1 MLNYYKEIV
10 IFAKKLLDNKEYAL
24 DVVQE
29 AYLRMIQAEKTM
41 DIQNKKA
48 YLYKTTRNIII
59 DDFRKSKDFQS
70 TPFEE
75 EAVCIPKEQEPH
87 NILLREAQQQ
97 HLLKIL
103 STFTKK
109 TQHALVLYLIEGHS
123 KSEIAVMMNAS
134 KEATEKLITRG
145 LIKLKEALKEEPL

>member
-10 IFAKKLLDNKEYAL
+10 IFAKKLLNNKEYAL

-41 DIQNKKA
+41 NILNKKA

-59 DDFRKSKDFQS
+59 DDFRKSKYFQN

-75 EAVCIPKEQEPH
+75 ETICIPKEQEPH
-87 NILLREAQQQ
+87 NILLHEAQQQ
-97 HLLKIL
+97 HLLNIL
-103 STFTKK
+103 STFAKK

-123 KSEIAVMMNAS
+123 KSEIAVMMHAS
-134 KEATEKLITRG
+134 KETTEKLITRG